1 MNISFEAPD
10 KINGL
15 MTITLETADYQP
27 EVDKTLKDYR
37 KRANIPGF
45 RPGQAP
51 MGMIKRQFGPSV
63 KVEAINKMLGEKLYE
78 YVRENKIQMLG
89 EPLPSDKQ
97 EQLDFESDKPLTFK
111 FDIAVAP
118 EFEAKLSGKDK
129 IAYYNITVED
139 KLIDQ
144 QVEMYQSRAGH
155 YEKVENFDAEQRDML
170 KGDLR
175 ELDAKGN
182 VKEGGITVAD
192 AVLMPQYMKVDDQKK
207 LFDGAKLG
215 DIITWNPRKAYPES
229 DVEVSSL
236 LKIQKEEVKDH
247 EGDFTFQITE
257 ISRYVK
263 AEINQELFDQTFGE
277 GTVKSEKE
285 FRQKIADQI
294 SQQFKADSDYKF
306 LLDVRAHMEKKV
318 GKLEFPEAL
327 LKRVML
333 NNNKDK
339 GQDFVE
345 KNFEASIKELG
356 WHMIKE
362 QLVAAQEIKVEDADL
377 KNVAKEAA
385 RAQFA
390 QYGMSNVPDE
400 YLENYAA
407 EMLKKRENVDGRELN
422 RLKDTK
428 GWYREETHGR
438 EVSVGAITVE
448 SDLQSTGKYR
458 MTAIIDGQRVS
469 HEITQK
475 QYDKFMAVDDYHRMK
490 LFSKVFPEVEMKG
503 NGNGVNVGAA
513 ILAALTVG
521 TGVAASIARPRPA
534 PEVYVD
540 RYEANAVYHKPGVID
555 AATIAAAQFESESVG
570 RQPSPQE
577 SMGIG
582 R

>member
-15 MTITLETADYQP
+15 MTITLEKEDYQG
-27 EVDKTLKDYR
+27 EVEKTLKDYR
-37 KRANIPGF
+37 KRANVPGF
-45 RPGQAP
+45 RPGMTP
-51 MGMIKRQFGPSV
+51 MGLIKRQFGAAV
-63 KVEAINKMLGEKLYE
+63 KVDVVNKMLGEKLYE

-97 EQLDFESDKPLTFK
+97 ETLDFEGDAPLTFK

-129 IAYYNITVED
+129 IDYYNITVDD

-144 QVEMYQSRAGH
+144 QVEMYQSRAGQ
-155 YEKVENFDAEQRDML
+155 YEKAEQYDPEQRDML

-175 ELDAKGN
+175 ELDEKGN
-182 VKEGGITVAD
+182 VKEGGVTVAD

-257 ISRYVK
+257 ISRFVK
-263 AEINQELFDQTFGE
+263 AEINQQLFDQTFGE
-277 GTVKSEKE
+277 GTVKDEKE
-285 FRQKIADQI
+285 FRQKIADII

-306 LLDVRAHMEKKV
+306 LQDVRKHMEKKV
-318 GKLEFPEAL
+318 GKLEFPEAI

-339 GQDFVE
+339 GADFVE

-356 WHMIKE
+356 WHLIKE
-362 QLVAAQEIKVEDADL
+362 QLVAAQEIKVEDDDL

-407 EMLKKRENVDGRELN
+407 EMLKKRENVDGLVDR
-422 RLKDTK
+422 
-428 GWYREETHGR
+428 
-438 EVSVGAITVE
+438 
-448 SDLQSTGKYR
+448 
-458 MTAIIDGQRVS
+458 
-469 HEITQK
+469 
-475 QYDKFMAVDDYHRMK
+475 AVDVK
-490 LFSKVFPEVEMKG
+490 LT
-503 NGNGVNVGAA
+503 
-513 ILAALTVG
+513 AALK
-521 TGVAASIARPRPA
+521 GVVKLNEKDITL
-534 PEVYVD
+534 ED
-540 RYEANAVYHKPGVID
+540 FQKML
-555 AATIAAAQFESESVG
+555 
-570 RQPSPQE
+570 QE
-577 SMGIG
+577 K
-582 R
+582 

>member
-63 KVEAINKMLGEKLYE
+63 KVDAVNKLLGEKLYE

-89 EPLPSDKQ
+89 EPLPSEQQ

-129 IAYYNITVED
+129 IPYYNITVED

-144 QVEMYQSRAGH
+144 QVEMYQSRSGH
-155 YEKVENFDAEQRDML
+155 YEKVENFDMEQRDML

-175 ELDAKGN
+175 ELDAAGN

-192 AVLMPQYMKVDDQKK
+192 AVLMPQYIKVDDQKK
-207 LFDGAKLG
+207 LFEGSKLG

-236 LKIQKEEVKDH
+236 MKIQKEEVKDH

-257 ISRYVK
+257 ISRFVK
-263 AEINQELFDQTFGE
+263 AEVNQELFDQTFGE
-277 GTVKSEKE
+277 GTVKDEKE
-285 FRQKIADQI
+285 FRQKIADII

-339 GQDFVE
+339 GADFVE
-345 KNFEASIKELG
+345 KNFDASIKELG
-356 WHMIKE
+356 WHLIKE
-362 QLVAAQEIKVEDADL
+362 QLVAAQEIKVGDDDL

-407 EMLKKRENVDGRELN
+407 EMLKKRENVDGLVDRAVDVKLTAA
-422 RLKDTK
+422 LKSVVK
-428 GWYREETHGR
+428 LEEKD
-438 EVSVGAITVE
+438 IT
-448 SDLQSTGKYR
+448 L
-458 MTAIIDGQRVS
+458 
-469 HEITQK
+469 
-475 QYDKFMAVDDYHRMK
+475 DKFQ
-490 LFSKVFPEVEMKG
+490 EM
-503 NGNGVNVGAA
+503 
-513 ILAALTVG
+513 L
-521 TGVAASIARPRPA
+521 
-534 PEVYVD
+534 
-540 RYEANAVYHKPGVID
+540 
-555 AATIAAAQFESESVG
+555 
-570 RQPSPQE
+570 QE
-577 SMGIG
+577 K
-582 R
+582 

>member
-15 MTITLETADYQP
+15 MTITLEKEDYQG
-27 EVDKTLKDYR
+27 EVEKTLKDYR
-37 KRANIPGF
+37 KRANVPGF
-45 RPGQAP
+45 RPGMTP
-51 MGMIKRQFGPSV
+51 MGLIKRQFGAAV
-63 KVEAINKMLGEKLYE
+63 KVDVVNKMLGEKLYE

-97 EQLDFESDKPLTFK
+97 EALDFEGDAPLTFK

-118 EFEAKLSGKDK
+118 EFEAKPSGKDK
-129 IAYYNITVED
+129 IDYYNITVDD

-144 QVEMYQSRAGH
+144 QVEMYQSRAGQ
-155 YEKVENFDAEQRDML
+155 YEKAEQYDPEQRDML

-175 ELDAKGN
+175 ELDEKGN

-257 ISRYVK
+257 ISRFVK
-263 AEINQELFDQTFGE
+263 AEINQQLFDQTFGE
-277 GTVKSEKE
+277 GTVKDEKE
-285 FRQKIADQI
+285 FRQKIADII

-306 LLDVRAHMEKKV
+306 LQDVRKHMEKKV
-318 GKLEFPEAL
+318 GKLEFPEAI

-339 GQDFVE
+339 GADFVE

-356 WHMIKE
+356 WHLIKE
-362 QLVAAQEIKVEDADL
+362 QLVAAQEIKVEDDDL

-407 EMLKKRENVDGRELN
+407 EMLKKRENVDGLVDR
-422 RLKDTK
+422 
-428 GWYREETHGR
+428 
-438 EVSVGAITVE
+438 
-448 SDLQSTGKYR
+448 
-458 MTAIIDGQRVS
+458 
-469 HEITQK
+469 
-475 QYDKFMAVDDYHRMK
+475 AVDVK
-490 LFSKVFPEVEMKG
+490 LT
-503 NGNGVNVGAA
+503 
-513 ILAALTVG
+513 AALK
-521 TGVAASIARPRPA
+521 GVVKLNEKDITL
-534 PEVYVD
+534 ED
-540 RYEANAVYHKPGVID
+540 FQKML
-555 AATIAAAQFESESVG
+555 
-570 RQPSPQE
+570 QE
-577 SMGIG
+577 K
-582 R
+582 